1 MTLRTRVMGL
11 LSRGLL
17 GVLLLG
23 VALVP
28 QGQAIGQSDSSD
40 ENGDHILQ
48 PGETDLDLEL
58 FYNITKP
65 DIDALNNEQNLSLAQ
80 AGQSISVAV
89 AVTAPIV
96 SQPPAEP
103 GVGGPYPG
111 GVQPAAP
118 AAQPPQ
124 AAAPTTAPVVAPAQ
138 PADPPGAYT
147 VQRGDTLFRIATQYG
162 LPLWALASANG
173 IANPDTIYVGQQ
185 LNVAIDP
192 SQVKPL
198 PTATPAPPVTQQ
210 QVYAAPPA
218 PDTSG
223 KRILVVLHEE
233 MVYVYQDG
241 VLLRQFL
248 SSTGLPGTPTVQG
261 TFSIYVKYDA
271 QRMVGPGYDLP
282 GVPWVMY
289 FYRGYA
295 LHGTYWHNNFGH
307 PMSHGCVNLRTPE
320 AEWLY
325 EWAPVGTTVTVVG

>member
-1 MTLRTRVMGL
+1 MTLQMRAMGL

-17 GVLLLG
+17 GMFLLAFTLAPQSHV
-23 VALVP
+23 VA
-28 QGQAIGQSDSSD
+28 QSDTG
-40 ENGDHILQ
+40 ENGNHVLQ
-48 PGETDLDLEL
+48 PGETNLDLEL

-65 DIDALNNEQNLSLAQ
+65 DIDALNNEANLSLAS
-80 AGQSISVAV
+80 AGQMISVAAPIV
-89 AVTAPIV
+89 APIV
-96 SQPPAEP
+96 SQPAADP
-103 GVGGPYPG
+103 GVGGPYAN

-118 AAQPPQ
+118 AVQPPQ
-124 AAAPTTAPVVAPAQ
+124 AAAPAAAPAL
-138 PADPPGAYT
+138 PSDPPGTYT

-162 LPLWALASANG
+162 LPLWALASANN
-173 IANPDTIYVGQQ
+173 IPDPDTIFVGQQ

-198 PTATPAPPVTQQ
+198 PTATPAPVIPQQ
-210 QVYAAPPA
+210 GVLAPPA

-223 KRILVVLHEE
+223 KRILVVLHEQ

-248 SSTGLPGTPTVQG
+248 SSTGLPATPTVQG
-261 TFSIYVKYDA
+261 TFQIYIKYDA
-271 QRMVGPGYDLP
+271 QEMIGPGYDLP

-325 EWAPVGTTVTVVG
+325 EWAPIGTTVTVVW